1 MTSTASIESE
11 SGGQSSGLELEPGTW
26 DSQDGGVAIDERRQ
40 HRRHDLAERDVA
52 VERWDGNRSAK
63 LGILVDLSS
72 GGMKIRTNDP
82 NIQPDQHIR
91 LKLRLPAY
99 AGISPFV
106 DTTGERIL
114 PKNEWTGWMS
124 VARVQPTT
132 DGDYEVGGE
141 LMDMQALDRGMLGLY
156 LSMHPVA

>member
-1 MTSTASIESE
+1 MTSTLSYGSE
-11 SGGQSSGLELEPGTW
+11 TESGLESGLEPEWG
-26 DSQDGGVAIDERRQ
+26 DNVVAIDERRR
-40 HRRHDLAERDVA
+40 HRRHDLNGGEVA
-52 VERWDGNRSAK
+52 VERWDGKMSAK

-72 GGMKIRTNDP
+72 GGMKIRTQDP

-91 LKLRLPAY
+91 LKIRLPAF

-106 DTTGERIL
+106 DTTGTRIQ

-124 VARVQPTT
+124 VARVEPTS